1 MYSVYILYSLSSGK
15 TYTGFSDDVKRRL
28 FEHNVSEKKGYTLRY
43 RPWLL
48 IHEEVYMT
56 KVEAMAR
63 ERYLKSGRG
72 REEVKRILSKY
83 LAN

>member
-1 MYSVYILYSLSSGK
+1 MYSVYILYSASSGK

-43 RPWLL
+43 RPWVL
-48 IHEEVYMT
+48 IHEESYET
-56 KVEAMAR
+56 KPEAIMR

-72 REEVKRILSKY
+72 REEIKEIVRKY
-83 LAN
+83 LAK